1 MTPIVYLQCGNTS
14 HLSLEGANSSR
25 RLPSLT
31 TRLCICPPLTTIP
44 PPTASV
50 SPIIVASTHRVHTI
64 YRSDQRSI
72 PIPARTNVHSFKP
85 VVQSPEPTPATT
97 TCPDTNTSR
106 TDARTRLAVENATY
120 FARILHLIPQVYASA
135 SLSRF
140 WLIASPPILCT
151 TPAYMCLCSC

>member
-1 MTPIVYLQCGNTS
+1 MCGSSSLVRLKKKEGKLRLLLLLPIFFFCYEVFTKQKKKKESSNHYL
-14 HLSLEGANSSR
+14 
-25 RLPSLT
+25 
-31 TRLCICPPLTTIP
+31 
-44 PPTASV
+44 
-50 SPIIVASTHRVHTI
+50 PIIVAHALSVHAI
-64 YRSDQRSI
+64 YRSDHRSI